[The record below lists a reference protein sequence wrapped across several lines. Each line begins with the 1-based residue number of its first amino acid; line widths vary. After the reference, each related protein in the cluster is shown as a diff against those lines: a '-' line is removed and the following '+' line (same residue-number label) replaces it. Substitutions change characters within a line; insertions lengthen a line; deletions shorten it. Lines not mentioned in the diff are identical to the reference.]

1 MIGVLLSSWRR
12 LAQSSIGTRVCI
24 VSSLLCVMQL
34 SSASAQAV
42 QAPGAP
48 VQRTPALQ
56 TTPAQSPPPQPP
68 PPLPSIYDNPP
79 ADQLMAAPPEPKANG
94 SSVDLRRIPP
104 ISGVQPHTPQPASG
118 LVATEHSKA
127 SPAHESFGTIAP
139 SFLHYFGPYRRVK
152 VPELGI
158 KGSARLESLVRD
170 GKLYLSLHD
179 AIDLAIEN
187 NLDVEVERY
196 NLLLAETDITRAK
209 GGGSTRGI
217 DMTLSESP
225 SGVGGP
231 GSPLLDA
238 AAAAVSP
245 TTPSVTDL
253 SSLSTTSSTQTNLA
267 QGSSLPYSSG
277 PAVPLFDPNLIGDA
291 GWLRRSNTV
300 SLTST
305 SDTTGGV
312 GGSAGATT
320 TPGSVDFT
328 AMNLS
333 YLQGFST
340 GAQLEAVLN
349 NDSQVIYADQGQW
362 NPFHSPSSSL
372 TFTQPLL
379 QGFGRG
385 VNLRYLRIANL
396 DRSSSRLLF
405 EQQLINTV
413 YGISRLYYD
422 LVSLGENVGVKEE
435 TLTAAQ
441 KLASDDEAQVE
452 EGTLAPIELARARAL
467 VSASKLDL
475 VQAQGQ
481 YRQEEVILRSQLIRS
496 SADLAPMFSSIV
508 PTEHILV
515 PDHLEDFSVPDLLRE
530 GLAHRRDLAQAGLQ
544 VKAGEISVEAAQN
557 AVLPQLNVYANVQ
570 GRGSSETPYQV
581 LGSPGTGLPNIP
593 ATLALGGLRTSTIYQ
608 AGVQLT
614 LPLRN
619 RVAQADAARDAVQLR
634 QTEAGTL
641 RLENQVRTDIENSV
655 VALQNAES
663 AYKAAVESRQYQE
676 VLLSAEV
683 DKLSVGASTN
693 FLIVQ
698 DEAYLA
704 QARSTEVAARSDWMK
719 ARIAL
724 DRSLGNTLEKNGIV
738 TDDAI
743 EGVAH

>member
-1 MIGVLLSSWRR
+1 MKNRRFHSLIRYANSPCEVLICLIIAILSTSS
-12 LAQSSIGTRVCI
+12 LAQTR
-24 VSSLLCVMQL
+24 SP
-34 SSASAQAV
+34 QAIPT
-42 QAPGAP
+42 Q
-48 VQRTPALQ
+48 QPALQ
-56 TTPAQSPPPQPP
+56 TTPTQTSP
-68 PPLPSIYDNPP
+68 PPLPPPLPDIYNNPP
-79 ADQLMAAPPEPKANG
+79 ADQPLPAPPEPATNG
-94 SSVDLRRIPP
+94 SSVDLRSIPP
-104 ISGVQPHTPQPASG
+104 ISPIQPPPPGPSSV
-118 LVATEHSKA
+118 LLATERSKTQ
-127 SPAHESFGTIAP
+127 PAHESFGTITP
-139 SFLHYFGPYRRVK
+139 SFLRYFGPYRRVK
-152 VPELGI
+152 VPALAIAGN
-158 KGSARLESLVRD
+158 ARMASLVRD

-187 NLDVEVERY
+187 NLDVEVERF

-217 DMTLSESP
+217 DTTLSESP

-245 TTPSVTDL
+245 TAPTVTDL
-253 SSLSTTSSTQTNLA
+253 SSLGVTSSTQTNLA
-267 QGSSLPYSSG
+267 QGTSIPYSSG
-277 PAVPLFDPNLIGDA
+277 PTVPLFDPNIIGNA

-305 SDTTGGV
+305 TGTSGAD
-312 GGSAGATT
+312 GDNTGSTSI
-320 TPGSVDFT
+320 PGSLDFSVV
-328 AMNLS
+328 NIS

-340 GAQLEAVLN
+340 GAQLEAVVN
-349 NDSQVIYADQGQW
+349 NDSQVIYADQGQA

-372 TFTQPLL
+372 TITQPLL
-379 QGFGRG
+379 RGFGRG

-396 DRSSSRLLF
+396 NRSASRLLF

-422 LVSLGENVGVKEE
+422 LVSLGENVGVKQQ

-441 KLASDDEAQVE
+441 KLAADDEAQVE
-452 EGTLAPIELARARAL
+452 EGTLAPIELTRTRAL
-467 VSASKLDL
+467 VSSSKLDL
-475 VQAQGQ
+475 VQAEGQ

-496 SADLAPMFSSIV
+496 SADLTPTFSSIV
-508 PTEHILV
+508 PTERITI
-515 PDHLEDFSVPDLLRE
+515 PDQLEDLSVPDLIRE
-530 GLAHRRDLAQAGLQ
+530 GLANRRDLAQAALQ
-544 VKAGEISVEAAQN
+544 VKSGEISVEAARN
-557 AVLPQLNVYANVQ
+557 AALPQLNVYANLQ
-570 GRGSSETPYQV
+570 SRGSSETPYEP

-593 ATLALGGLRTSTIYQ
+593 TTLALGGLRTATIYQ

-614 LPLRN
+614 LPVRN

-634 QTEAGTL
+634 QAEAGTL
-641 RLENQVRTDIENSV
+641 KLEDQIRTDIENSV
-655 VALQNAES
+655 VALQNAQA

-676 VLLSAEV
+676 TLLSAER

-724 DRSLGNTLEKNGIV
+724 DRSLGNMLQKNGII
-738 TDDAI
+738 TDEAV
-743 EGVAH
+743 EGVMH